1 MTDASASLDATTYDV
16 VRRRLEGQAAEL
28 AAAAG
33 RLATRRQELFGGTKL
48 ELVTTWRVR
57 TEHACQP
64 RDLVHVDG
72 RFILG
77 FEVVLGLQS
86 RISPAEVLIE
96 LEEQGGSL
104 VPVPARITAQPE
116 FVKDFAEVFQ
126 YYKEARLLHLRA
138 TATRLLAAF
147 QTGSRLTDL
156 RVLRWDRRADGSVA
170 YLDNRGLPD
179 YQFPVSHDFTW
190 TRTTREMHVQGAHP
204 HINILDTIFVECVH
218 GDLTVK
224 VEDNTATGQGV
235 YAEPVDDPTQGLDDA
250 EIHFA
255 SLESAILLKIRPYR
269 EKDFRYLVY
278 SRTTRQVVRIDA
290 IGQACQQLPEGH
302 GLVYPGGYC
311 LSDGSH
317 KTFPVDASG
326 MEFKRVLRGPSGEH
340 VAYIFYR
347 RDLGTYLILIYDVI
361 ERSMQTPMH
370 VHSYCRVP
378 DGRLVTLR
386 AEPEPG
392 RIHTVQV
399 WRSPFCDEDRLPPP
413 AADSALGRIGNREL
427 VRAISDLGQLGRTVA
442 NPAPTRELYDDLVK
456 RAQRTLDS
464 YPWLGEAET
473 GGCRERLIALRSTA
487 EQVVDEFVKVEALA
501 QQAGE
506 RLVRQTATVEAS
518 LRDLAF
524 AKKDTVDAFTVPL
537 AHLRSLRG
545 QVDQL
550 KSVRFIDVPACIALD
565 ARIAKAAT
573 ELSQQAVEF
582 LLAESS
588 LAPQAAEVAELE
600 AKGAGLATVVE
611 AKPIAERLAAI
622 AAGCDLLVETVN
634 GLAIEDANQRTAI
647 LGRIAQVLATANRAR
662 AVLDRRR
669 KELAGVEGRAAW
681 TVQAQLLAQA
691 ATAALA
697 LCTTPEA
704 CDEQNARLS
713 AQIEDLEGRFAE
725 VDEIVAELAEHRVRI
740 SESVASRRSQLAD
753 ARARSADRLATAAE
767 RLLTTIAR
775 RAKASA
781 NLDELSAY
789 LAADV
794 LVRKYRDQVDQL
806 RALGAVVRADDLDG
820 RLKAARE
827 DAARTIRDR
836 TDLSA
841 GEGQVRLGRHAFTVN
856 RQAPELA
863 LIPRRTEEGVHLEFQ
878 LAGTDLAWPCAEATA
893 TATTAATPGVDSEVV
908 EQLLE
913 SEDSRTCRAE
923 WLAWLAL
930 QRRAPGA
937 GILDESAAL
946 ALAREIAA
954 DSPDGGFE
962 RGIHDADAAR
972 ILVALD
978 HLGRSAGLLRFS
990 PACRA
995 AAVLGWAGCPD
1006 TAWRERLATEAVSLD
1021 RLRQAGLVV
1030 PAWDILAADCQRLVG
1045 AADADA
1051 GAYLAE
1057 ELARDRGRSFVLSG
1071 EAVSLGGLLAE
1082 WIRLHPADRSLDEAL
1097 HALAADPAAALRLA
1111 TAWIRAVTPPELQ
1124 AAVPEAAAGLL
1135 TPSLARQR
1143 VSARTA
1149 LTIDGL
1155 LSSHPR
1161 IRDGRLDLRLDECL
1175 ARLASHGRDRLP
1187 RFRAWRARR
1196 TALIAAERRRLR
1208 LDEMQPKVLTSF
1220 VRNRLVNEV
1229 YLPLVGD
1236 NLAKQL
1242 GAAGAQRRTDS
1253 QGLLLLISPPGYG
1266 KTTLLEYVAAV
1277 LGLAWVKVNGPAL
1290 GHRTVSLDPAEAPNL
1305 SARNEVERINL
1316 AFAMGSNVL
1325 LLIDDIQHC
1334 SPEFLQKFI
1343 PLGDGTRRVEGVWRG
1358 EARTFDLRGK
1368 RFVIAMAGNPYTES
1382 GDRFRIPDML
1392 ANRADTWNLGEVAG
1406 GHSEAF
1412 ALSYLENCLVA
1423 NPVLQ
1428 PLAAR
1433 PGQDLFRLLRISQ
1446 GDDGARSE
1454 LEHPYSGA
1462 EVAEVTAV
1470 LGHLARARDLLL
1482 RVNQTYIASAAQSD
1496 ADRTE
1501 PPFKLQGSYRNMAK
1515 IAARVVPALTPDEL
1529 TQVLLDHYQAEAQTL
1544 TSAAE
1549 ANLLKLKHLA
1559 GVANPTE
1566 QARWTDLCRGF
1577 ARRTELSGS
1586 DDPQEKAVIMLA
1598 KLGERLEGLQ
1608 AALVHALTGADAA
1621 RRSDLADLIAQL
1633 GQGLAA
1639 LKPPAPVLLPPP
1651 PPPAPVEPP
1660 RVEVINTLPAAYG
1673 RLFEKQALVIEAVLI
1688 PLIERLGQYIGTS
1701 QQTRGQLENVAGDL
1715 RTWISKTKD
1724 SPRIRV
1730 DDNG

>member
-1 MTDASASLDATTYDV
+1 MTDAPASLDATTYDV
-16 VRRRLEGQAAEL
+16 VRRRLEGQAGEL

-33 RLATRRQELFGGTKL
+33 RLAARRQELFGGTKL
-48 ELVTTWRVR
+48 ELVATYRVR

-64 RDLVHVDG
+64 RDLVFIDG
-72 RFILG
+72 RFVMG
-77 FEVVLGLQS
+77 FEVVLGLQA

-96 LEEQGGSL
+96 LEEQGDGL
-104 VPVPARITAQPE
+104 VPVAPRITAQPE

-170 YLDNRGLPD
+170 YLDNRGIGD

-224 VEDNTATGQGV
+224 IENNTASGQGV
-235 YAEPVDDPTQGLDDA
+235 YAETVDDPTQGLDDA
-250 EIHFA
+250 EIYFVG
-255 SLESAILLKIRPYR
+255 LESAILLKMRPYR

-290 IGQACQQLPEGH
+290 LGQACQQLPEGH
-302 GLVYPGGYC
+302 GLVYPGGYY

-361 ERSMQTPMH
+361 ARSMQTPMH

-392 RIHTVQV
+392 RIHTLQV

-413 AADSALGRIGNREL
+413 AADSALARIGNREV
-427 VRAISDLGQLGRTVA
+427 VRAVSDLGQLGRIVA
-442 NPAPTRELYDDLVK
+442 NPSPNRDLYDDLVK

-464 YPWLGEAET
+464 YPWLGEPET
-473 GGCRERLIALRSTA
+473 GGCRERLTALRTTA

-501 QQAGE
+501 RQAGE
-506 RLVRQTATVEAS
+506 RLARQGAAVDAA
-518 LRDLAF
+518 LRELTF

-537 AHLRSLRG
+537 ANLRSLRG

-550 KSVRFIDVPACIALD
+550 KSVRFIEVPACTALD
-565 ARIAKAAT
+565 ARIAKAAA
-573 ELSQQAVEF
+573 ELSQQAVGF
-582 LLAESS
+582 LLAESA
-588 LAPQAAEVAELE
+588 LAPQTAEVAELE
-600 AKGAGLATVVE
+600 ANGAVIATVVE

-622 AAGCDLLVETVN
+622 AAGGDLLVETVN

-647 LGRIAQVLATANRAR
+647 LGRIAEVLATANRAR

-713 AQIEDLEGRFAE
+713 VQIEDLEGRFAD
-725 VDEIVAELAEHRVRI
+725 VDEIVAELAEQRVRI
-740 SESVASRRSQLAD
+740 AESVASRRSQLAD
-753 ARARSADRLATAAE
+753 GRARSADRLATAAE

-775 RAKASA
+775 RAKAAAS
-781 NLDELSAY
+781 LDELSAY
-789 LAADV
+789 LAADP
-794 LVRKYRDQVDQL
+794 LVRKYRDQVGQL
-806 RALGAVVRADDLDG
+806 RTLGAAVRADDLDG

-827 DAARTIRDR
+827 DAARSIRDR
-836 TDLSA
+836 SDLSA
-841 GEGQVRLGRHAFTVN
+841 GEGLVRLGRHAFTVN

-863 LIPRRTEEGVHLEFQ
+863 LIPRRDDEGVHLEFQ
-878 LAGTDLAWPCAEATA
+878 LAGTDLAWPCTDAG
-893 TATTAATPGVDSEVV
+893 TAARAEVF

-913 SEDSRTCRAE
+913 SEDSLTCRAE
-923 WLAWLAL
+923 WLAWTAL
-930 QRRAPGA
+930 TRQAPGA
-937 GILDESAAL
+937 GILDESSAL
-946 ALAREIAA
+946 ALVQTIAA
-954 DSPDGGFE
+954 DSPDGGYE

-978 HLGRSAGLLRFS
+978 HLGRSAGLLRYG

-995 AAVLGWAGCPD
+995 AAILGWAGCAD
-1006 TAWRERLATEAVSLD
+1006 AARRERLATEAASLD

-1030 PAWDILAADCQRLVG
+1030 PAWAVLAADCQRLLG
-1045 AADADA
+1045 AATQADSGATAEAGA

-1057 ELARDRGRSFVLSG
+1057 ELARDGGRSFVLSG
-1071 EAVSLGGLLAE
+1071 EAASLGERLAE
-1082 WIRLHPADRSLDEAL
+1082 WIRLHPADRTLDEAL
-1097 HALAADPAAALRLA
+1097 RALAADPAAALRLA
-1111 TAWIRAVTPPELQ
+1111 TAWIGAVAPAELTP
-1124 AAVPEAAAGLL
+1124 AVPEAAAALL
-1135 TPSLARQR
+1135 ASGLARVQ
-1143 VSARTA
+1143 VSARTV
-1149 LTIDGL
+1149 LTIEGL
-1155 LSSHPR
+1155 LSNHPR
-1161 IRDGRLDLRLDECL
+1161 IRDGRLEVRLDESL
-1175 ARLASHGRDRLP
+1175 ARLAAHGRNRLP
-1187 RFRAWRARR
+1187 LFRAWRAKR

-1343 PLGDGTRRVEGVWRG
+1343 PLGDGTRRIEGVWHG

-1406 GHSEAF
+1406 GAGEAF

-1423 NPVLQ
+1423 NPVLH

-1462 EVAEVTAV
+1462 EVAEVTTV
-1470 LGHLARARDLLL
+1470 LGHLRRARDLLL
-1482 RVNQTYIASAAQSD
+1482 RVNQTYISSAAQGD

-1515 IAARVVPALTPDEL
+1515 IAARVVPALTPGEL

-1549 ANLLKLKHLA
+1549 ANVLKLKHLA

-1608 AALVHALTGADAA
+1608 IALVHALTGADAS
-1621 RRSDLADLIAQL
+1621 RRSELAELLAQL

-1651 PPPAPVEPP
+1651 LPVEPP

-1701 QQTRGQLENVAGDL
+1701 QQTRGQLETVAGDL

-1730 DDNG
+1730 EDNG